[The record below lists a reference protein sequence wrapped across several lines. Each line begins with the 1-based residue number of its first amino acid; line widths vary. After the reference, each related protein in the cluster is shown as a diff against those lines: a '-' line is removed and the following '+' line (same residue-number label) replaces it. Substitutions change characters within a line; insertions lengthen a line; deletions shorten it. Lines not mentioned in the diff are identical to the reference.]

1 MPHVNQ
7 YKYDRDGNRV
17 KRKKKRK
24 RKRPPTADYLYK
36 EHLNRLKHNKRRIK
50 ESHTLKER
58 KKNKQDPLAHPV
70 KFFRGGDQMHKIN
83 NMTSWKASKK
93 IRKPLN
99 LDYLF
104 GKLHPTIGVA

>member
-36 EHLNRLKHNKRRIK
+36 EHLNRLKAAGISNK
-50 ESHTLKER
+50 ELK
-58 KKNKQDPLAHPV
+58 KCIDNS
-70 KFFRGGDQMHKIN
+70 FGGEFYNSTTENI
-83 NMTSWKASKK
+83 
-93 IRKPLN
+93 L
-99 LDYLF
+99 L
-104 GKLHPTIGVA
+104 